1 MSGNEDVSTRSF
13 KGYYKAIWKMDLW
26 ADFIEPASLEN
37 AKYKAIVAP
46 WHLIGKRETCEALRS
61 YVEGGGTLVVE
72 TSFGLFDERFFANP
86 VVPPWG
92 LDEVFGYREKESLMM
107 NPEAP
112 PNPLAASDRIY
123 YEPPISFTA
132 PARVSLKA
140 NTFVTPIKVTTA
152 TPIATCE
159 GLPVAA
165 MKKVGKGTVYYIGTN
180 LGASIT
186 GGSRGGVELLR
197 GIITPL
203 VKAEATAEKLRPRLI
218 PGEKQGLLVV
228 FNESAED
235 VTEQVVLRSKY
246 RRAKNIH
253 SGEEMAVGEKG
264 LRVTVPYQDA
274 AVFLLD

>member
-1 MSGNEDVSTRSF
+1 
-13 KGYYKAIWKMDLW
+13 
-26 ADFIEPASLEN
+26 
-37 AKYKAIVAP
+37 
-46 WHLIGKRETCEALRS
+46 
-61 YVEGGGTLVVE
+61 
-72 TSFGLFDERFFANP
+72 
-86 VVPPWG
+86 VPPFG
-92 LDEVFGYREKESLMM
+92 LDEVFGYREKESFMM
-107 NPEAP
+107 NHEAP

-123 YEPPISFTA
+123 YEPQIQFTA

-140 NTFVTPIKVTTA
+140 NTFVTPIKVAGA

-186 GGSRGGVELLR
+186 AGSRGGIELLKS
-197 GIITPL
+197 ILAPL
-203 VKAEATAEKLRPRLI
+203 VKAEATAEKLRARLI
-218 PGEKQGLLVV
+218 PGEKQSLLVV

-235 VTEQVVLRSKY
+235 VTDQIVLRRRF

-253 SGEEMAVGEKG
+253 SGEEIAVGEKG

-274 AVFLLD
+274 AVYLLEA